1 MFIAPP
7 HLAAGQRLFCSGIPA
22 CGEGQP
28 PAALKEGDHPAE
40 NLGATDTRAGEA
52 GAIEEGPMA
61 TCASCGKEM
70 RDGDWTC
77 GNCGAP
83 VTGAGASG
91 GAGESPADYHSGYE
105 SPPDYGAP
113 VAYGAPAA
121 PAAAKNSL
129 SRSTLTIVI
138 VAALAVVAIIAVWFF
153 FVRGTGGASP
163 FLGTWSAPDG
173 GAATVEV
180 KLKSGDFKVTMTG
193 KDPAGAEKTYTIPA
207 HLDGSSL
214 VVTVDDFIEASGNED
229 QAAQA
234 KAVFETMIKDF
245 RLVFALDDPTHLK
258 MTVEGTPVGGSA
270 AAQASTNSIVLVKDD

>member
-7 HLAAGQRLFCSGIPA
+7 HRAAEKRPFCSGIPA

-28 PAALKEGDHPAE
+28 PAALKEGDPPAE
-40 NLGATDTRAGEA
+40 NLGATDTSAGDA
-52 GAIEEGPMA
+52 GALEEGPMA

-77 GNCGAP
+77 GNCGAA
-83 VTGAGASG
+83 VKGAGAGG
-91 GAGESPADYHSGYE
+91 GAGESPLGYYSGYE
-105 SPPDYGAP
+105 SPPDYGVP
-113 VAYGAPAA
+113 VAYGAPAT
-121 PAAAKNSL
+121 AAAKNGL

-153 FVRGTGGASP
+153 FVRGTGGTSP
-163 FLGTWSAPDG
+163 FLGTWNEPNG
-173 GAATVEV
+173 GTDTVEI
-180 KLKSGDFKVTMTG
+180 KLRGGDFKVTMTG
-193 KDPAGAEKTYTIPA
+193 KDAAGAEKSYTIPA
-207 HLDGSSL
+207 RLDGSSL
-214 VVTVDDFIEASGNED
+214 VITVDDFIKANGNEE

-245 RLVFALDDPTHLK
+245 RLVFALNDPTHLE

-270 AAQASTNSIVLVKDD
+270 AAQASTNSIVLVKDE

>member
-1 MFIAPP
+1 
-7 HLAAGQRLFCSGIPA
+7 
-22 CGEGQP
+22 
-28 PAALKEGDHPAE
+28 
-40 NLGATDTRAGEA
+40 
-52 GAIEEGPMA
+52 MA

-83 VTGAGASG
+83 VKGAGASG
-91 GAGESPADYHSGYE
+91 GAGESPVDYHSGYA
-105 SPPDYGAP
+105 SPPDYEAP

-121 PAAAKNSL
+121 SPATKNGL

-153 FVRGTGGASP
+153 FVRGTDGTSP
-163 FLGTWSAPDG
+163 FLGTWNEPSG
-173 GAATVEV
+173 GTDTVEI
-180 KLKSGDFKVTMTG
+180 KLKGGDFKVTMTG
-193 KDPAGAEKTYTIPA
+193 KDAAGAEKTYTIPA
-207 HLDGSSL
+207 RLDGSSL
-214 VVTVDDFIEASGNED
+214 VITVDDFIEASGNEE

-245 RLVFALDDPTHLK
+245 RLVFALDDPMHLE

-270 AAQASTNSIVLVKDD
+270 AAQGSTNSIVLVKDD